1 MAQSYIKRILNAQV
15 YDVARE
21 TPLDAA
27 PLLSARLGNQA
38 FLKREDLQ
46 PVFSFKCRGAYN
58 KMVHLDEAAR
68 AGGVVAALGPSQG
81 LLVAVHSRALAPV
94 RVRVLRDELRSEAHA
109 LGRRELPAQPQGRL
123 LHPAPL
129 RRDLPP
135 RGGARTHEDEY
146 SHGVGRG
153 RLHERGAVL
162 PKRAR
167 PRQIQCDERSQSHDP
182 AARGDEARRARRR
195 QRRPGAQREQ

>member
-68 AGGVVAALGPSQG
+68 AGGVVAASAGCLLYTSPS
-81 LLVAVHSRALAPV
+81 P
-94 RVRVLRDELRSEAHA
+94 RDS
-109 LGRRELPAQPQGRL
+109 
-123 LHPAPL
+123 
-129 RRDLPP
+129 
-135 RGGARTHEDEY
+135 
-146 SHGVGRG
+146 
-153 RLHERGAVL
+153 
-162 PKRAR
+162 
-167 PRQIQCDERSQSHDP
+167 
-182 AARGDEARRARRR
+182 
-195 QRRPGAQREQ
+195 